1 MKIALCLHGLFDSTV
16 DMTSKGLDGFNHIK
30 KNILDGND
38 VDIFIHSWEVEKENE
53 INELYNPKRSTYE
66 HQIDFQKIADSRGL
80 NSLSNTPRLP
90 KNVLSHLYS
99 VTKSVSLPYK
109 ENKKYDIVVKA
120 RFDLGRINRLTSGP
134 GQMNPYPVQCINF
147 STKILNDKIYMA
159 NWQHF
164 HMGPAD
170 MWFYGS
176 FDIMRNFINLYE
188 SLMDEMYIGS
198 EYHKFATS
206 IENNPGDLSNAIA
219 FYKYWMIK
227 NNLWE
232 NRINLDTEWE

>member
-1 MKIALCLHGLFDSTV
+1 
-16 DMTSKGLDGFNHIK
+16 
-30 KNILDGND
+30 
-38 VDIFIHSWEVEKENE
+38 
-53 INELYNPKRSTYE
+53 
-66 HQIDFQKIADSRGL
+66 
-80 NSLSNTPRLP
+80 
-90 KNVLSHLYS
+90 
-99 VTKSVSLPYK
+99 
-109 ENKKYDIVVKA
+109 
-120 RFDLGRINRLTSGP
+120 
-134 GQMNPYPVQCINF
+134 
-147 STKILNDKIYMA
+147 MA

-198 EYHKFATS
+198 EYHKFAIS

-232 NRINLDTEWE
+232 NRINLDTVWE